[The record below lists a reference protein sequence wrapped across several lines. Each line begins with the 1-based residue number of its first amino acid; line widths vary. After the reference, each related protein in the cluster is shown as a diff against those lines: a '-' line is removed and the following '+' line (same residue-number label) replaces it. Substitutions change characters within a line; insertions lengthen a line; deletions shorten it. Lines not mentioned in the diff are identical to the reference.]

1 MMDFNIDALP
11 RRRGVYI
18 VGGSLRDHLLGKT
31 PKDVDIA
38 VHGDPGLFARELAT
52 QLNSR
57 VISMGRQPHPM
68 FRVVTQK
75 RIFDISPLQGPTI
88 EEDLAHRDFTVNAL
102 AYETL
107 TAKIIDVAHGL
118 RDIEERR
125 IRQVAKTC
133 FQEDPLRLLRAFR
146 IAAQLDFQIEAQT
159 LETIRAKAHL
169 ISKPAA
175 ERIRSELLGIL
186 KAPGTHE
193 WLRKMAD
200 SGILF
205 EILPEMK
212 AMRGCL
218 QNKYHTFDVFEHTL
232 QTVYHMEVLT
242 NRDPNQGPANG
253 PMVASMDGSLQTRL
267 KLAALLHDIGK
278 PQSLQRTKDGHTRFT
293 GHASIGARMVTDIG
307 DRLRFSRN
315 EIEHAVIMV
324 QHHLRPLLLFN
335 ARRKMTLTQR
345 GITRFFMK
353 THSLTADIF
362 MLSLADKRAKQGSSK
377 TSDSKFE
384 QFVMELIHQY
394 DHVFRPS
401 LETPPLIS
409 GHDLIHHLHLTPSP
423 LFKKL
428 LTRTRELQLAGQ
440 ISTRKAALEFATDVI
455 ATTFP

>member
-1 MMDFNIDALP
+1 M
-11 RRRGVYI
+11 
-18 VGGSLRDHLLGKT
+18 GGSLRDRLLGRT

-38 VHGDPGLFARELAT
+38 VHGDPELFARELAT

-57 VISMGRQPHPM
+57 VIAMGRQTHPM

-75 RIFDISPLQGPTI
+75 RIFDISPLQGLTI

-107 TAKIIDVAHGL
+107 SAKIIDVGHGL
-118 RDIEERR
+118 RDIEEKR

-146 IAAQLDFQIEAQT
+146 IAAQLNFQIEART

-175 ERIRSELLGIL
+175 ERIRSELFGIL
-186 KAPGTHE
+186 KAPGTHA
-193 WLRKMAD
+193 WLREMAD

-212 AMRGCL
+212 AMKGCL

-242 NRDPNQGPANG
+242 YRDPNHDPANG
-253 PMVASMDGSLQTRL
+253 PMVPPMDGSQQTRL
-267 KLAALLHDIGK
+267 KLAALLHDMGK
-278 PQSLQRTKDGHTRFT
+278 PLSLQRAKDGHARFT
-293 GHASIGARMVTDIG
+293 GHASIGARMVSGIG
-307 DRLRFSRN
+307 DRLRFSLN
-315 EIEHAVIMV
+315 EIEYAVKMV
-324 QHHLRPLLLFN
+324 QYHLRPLLLFN
-335 ARRKMTLTQR
+335 ARREMTLTQR

-353 THSLTADIF
+353 THALTADIL
-362 MLSLADKRAKQGSSK
+362 MLSLADKRAKQASAK

-394 DHVFRPS
+394 DLVFRPS

-423 LFKKL
+423 LFKQL

-440 ISTRKAALEFATDVI
+440 ISTRKAALEFAADVI
-455 ATTFP
+455 AGNLPLTLDIA

>member
-18 VGGSLRDHLLGKT
+18 VGGSLRDRLLGRT

-38 VHGDPGLFARELAT
+38 VLGDPEPFARELAT

-57 VISMGRQPHPM
+57 VIAMGRQTHPL
-68 FRVVTQK
+68 FRVVTQN

-107 TAKIIDVAHGL
+107 SAKIIDVAHGL
-118 RDIEERR
+118 RDIENKQ

-133 FQEDPLRLLRAFR
+133 FQADPLRLLRAFR
-146 IAAQLDFQIEAQT
+146 IAAQLGFQIEAQT
-159 LETIRAKAHL
+159 LKTIRDKIHL
-169 ISKPAA
+169 ISRTAA
-175 ERIRSELLGIL
+175 ERVRSELFGIL

-200 SGILF
+200 TGILF

-212 AMRGCL
+212 AMKGCL
-218 QNKYHTFDVFEHTL
+218 QNRHHAFDVFEHTL
-232 QTVYHMEVLT
+232 QTVHHMEILT
-242 NRDPNQGPANG
+242 NRDPNRDPAHGPL
-253 PMVASMDGSLQTRL
+253 VASMDGARPTHL
-267 KLAALLHDIGK
+267 KLAALLHDVGK
-278 PQSLQRTKDGHTRFT
+278 PLSPHQAMDGHAMFT
-293 GHASIGARMVTDIG
+293 GHASIGARMVADIG

-315 EIEHAVIMV
+315 EIEYAVKMV
-324 QHHLRPLLLFN
+324 KYHLRPLLLFN
-335 ARRKMTLTQR
+335 ARREMTLTQK

-353 THSLTADIF
+353 THAITADILL
-362 MLSLADKRAKQGSSK
+362 LSLADKRAKQASAQ
-377 TSDSKFE
+377 TTDSEFE

-394 DHVFRPS
+394 SVVFMPS

-423 LFKKL
+423 LFKQL
-428 LTRTRELQLAGQ
+428 LTRTRELQLAGR
-440 ISTRKAALEFATDVI
+440 ISTRKAALEFAADVI
-455 ATTFP
+455 AHNPP